1 MEFELPQIKGF
12 TIYSKSG
19 CPNCTKVKQLLKQES
34 SPFIVVDCD
43 EYLLEARELFLLFI
57 QQIAGKSYA
66 QFPMV
71 FHDGDFI
78 GGFKE
83 TQEFLKE
90 NLTFDE

>member
-1 MEFELPQIKGF
+1 MEFELPAKKGF

-34 SPFIVVDCD
+34 FLFIVVDCD
-43 EYLLEARELFLLFI
+43 EYLLEQRDLFLLFI
-57 QQIAGKSYA
+57 EEMAEKSYT

-71 FHDGDFI
+71 FHDGNFI
-78 GGFKE
+78 GGLKE
-83 TQEFLKE
+83 THEFLKE

>member
-1 MEFELPQIKGF
+1 MEFELPSIKGF

-34 SPFIVVDCD
+34 SPFIMVDCD
-43 EYLLEARELFLLFI
+43 EYLVEQRDLFLLFI
-57 QQIAGKSYA
+57 KEMAGKSYTL
-66 QFPMV
+66 FPMV
-71 FHDGDFI
+71 FHNGDFI